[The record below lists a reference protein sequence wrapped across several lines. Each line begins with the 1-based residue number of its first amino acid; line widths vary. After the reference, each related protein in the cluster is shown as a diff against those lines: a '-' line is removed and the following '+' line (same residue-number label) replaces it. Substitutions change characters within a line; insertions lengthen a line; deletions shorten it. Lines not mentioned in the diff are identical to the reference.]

1 MIKKK
6 LNKFLHSE
14 HERTQ
19 KAKINIFYSLGI
31 KAVSVL
37 IYLLLVP
44 VTLKCL
50 NTAEYGVWL
59 TLSSILMWINTFD
72 IGLGNGL
79 RNRLAEALA
88 NNDWQLGRSYVST
101 AFLSLTCIM
110 FLFCLVIIM
119 INNNYINWYSILN
132 INSNLVPNLI
142 LIVNYSVL
150 FFCLTFILKLIGN
163 IYLAL
168 QLPAVNNFLVMLGQ
182 LFSLALIY
190 FLSILG
196 KGNLLNIALVYS
208 IVPCVVYLLAIV
220 YTFTFKY
227 KKLAPSFKL
236 YNKEHVVSLFSLG
249 GQFFILQIAGLV
261 LFSTTNLIISNKFGP
276 DEVTY
281 YNIAYRYFSVV
292 PMLFSIIL
300 APLWSA
306 TTDAYFKKDFVWI
319 KKSLKKVN
327 LLLAFTALFLIIMLL
342 MAGVVY
348 KVWVGSQ
355 IKISFSMN
363 VAMAI
368 YTYILVAS
376 LSYSS
381 FINGIG
387 KLKLQVINTVVVAII
402 FLPLVFLLTDFYNII
417 GIIIALIMVNLS
429 GLVFNIIQ
437 FNKIINNNA
446 QGIWSK

>member
-1 MIKKK
+1 M
-6 LNKFLHSE
+6 
-14 HERTQ
+14 
-19 KAKINIFYSLGI
+19 
-31 KAVSVL
+31 
-37 IYLLLVP
+37 
-44 VTLKCL
+44 
-50 NTAEYGVWL
+50 
-59 TLSSILMWINTFD
+59 
-72 IGLGNGL
+72 
-79 RNRLAEALA
+79 
-88 NNDWQLGRSYVST
+88 
-101 AFLSLTCIM
+101 
-110 FLFCLVIIM
+110 
-119 INNNYINWYSILN
+119 
-132 INSNLVPNLI
+132 VPNLI

-196 KGNLLNIALVYS
+196 RGNLLNIALVYS
-208 IVPCVVYLLAIV
+208 IAPCVVYLFAIV
-220 YTFTFKY
+220 YTFTHKY

-327 LLLAFTALFLIIMLL
+327 LLLAFTALFLIIMLM